1 MAFTVVITDS
11 TPRPVFYLLQKREKP
26 VTERRDRLAGLAMYA
41 SLEGTKCRFETG
53 PSRAPP

>member
-26 VTERRDRLAGLAMYA
+26 IAERRDRPAGLAMKA
-41 SLEGTKCRFETG
+41 SLKGAECRFETG
-53 PSRAPP
+53 SS